1 MTLDDIPDGSR
12 VLVDANII
20 IYMLGRKS
28 PQCRSL
34 LARCDSG
41 AVQGWITSN
50 IAAEVCH
57 RRMMQ
62 EAQSRGL
69 AGSNPARA
77 LGQNKRLIQQ
87 LSQYSSET
95 RDLLGGGLE
104 VDTVKIEDYYLA
116 LELQRQH
123 GLLTIDSLNLAVAR
137 RLGIQEIATTDPN
150 FDHIQGLIVY
160 KPGDLAA

>member
-28 PQCRSL
+28 PQCSSL

-41 AVQGWITSN
+41 TVQGWITSN

-62 EAQSRGL
+62 EAQSCGL

-87 LSQYSSET
+87 LTQYANET

-104 VDTVKIEDYYLA
+104 VETVKIEDYYLA
-116 LELQRQH
+116 LELQSQH

-137 RLGIQEIATTDPN
+137 RLGIQEIATTDSN
-150 FDHIQGLIVY
+150 FDHIPGLIVY